1 MDKHLRKIAL
11 AALVVACLAFSAQA
25 NPTRLISINFGANEP
40 TAFRSDV
47 PSPAGVLGNAVWNN
61 LDGAIGSATG
71 LLDNTGS
78 PTSVNVTWTSGSTGD
93 NTANNTAP
101 PGNDRNLMTGGLMTT
116 IPVSI
121 IEVSFTGLT
130 AAGFDSSGY
139 DFYEYFYAPGQSP
152 VFDGTYVLNDNYIVF
167 NAVSGG
173 LGDSFGVVT
182 SGVSGILVHG
192 VELVQN
198 PGPNVIPAPG
208 AMLLG
213 SIGLGIVSWLRRR
226 RTL

>member
-1 MDKHLRKIAL
+1 MDKHLRKIVL
-11 AALVVACLAFSAQA
+11 AALVVTYLAFSAQA
-25 NPTRLISINFGANEP
+25 NPTRSISINFGANEP
-40 TAFRSDV
+40 TGVRSDV
-47 PSPAGVLGNAVWNN
+47 FGPAGVLGNAIWNN
-61 LDGAIGSATG
+61 LDGASGSATG
-71 LLDNTGS
+71 LVDSTGNA
-78 PTSVNVTWTSGSTGD
+78 TSVNVTWTSSSTGA
-93 NTANNTAP
+93 NTANNVAP

-116 IPVSI
+116 ASVNT

-139 DFYEYFYAPGQSP
+139 DFYEYLYVPGQSLP
-152 VFDGTYVLNDNYIVF
+152 FDGTYVLNGNYIVL
-167 NAVSGG
+167 NAVPGG
-173 LGDSFGVVT
+173 LGDAFGVVT

-226 RTL
+226 KTL